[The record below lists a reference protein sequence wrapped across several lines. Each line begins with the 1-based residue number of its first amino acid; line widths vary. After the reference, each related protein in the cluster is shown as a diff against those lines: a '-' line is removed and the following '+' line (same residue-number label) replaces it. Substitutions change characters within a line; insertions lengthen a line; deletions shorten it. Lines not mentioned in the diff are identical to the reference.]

1 MDTKQQV
8 KHIFLTGQPGV
19 GKSTILI
26 HAINHLRKKQ
36 KEISIQGFY
45 TKECRGDDGKR
56 IGFDIITFSPTSSE
70 QCVAPLARMGKP
82 KKNDAAVG
90 NYIVDVD
97 AVASVAVPSI
107 DPSQLSSDPGGG
119 GVIVMDEIGKME
131 LKCPTFLP
139 AVTQTL
145 NSTAAANT
153 ETTIILG
160 TLPTPRYGR
169 IIPCIEDI
177 RARKDVIVVLVTKA
191 NRDSLKNVMQHVVS
205 QALKNNNM
213 EWMKALEPYI
223 YTRPI
228 DAPSMN
234 GSANTTATPTVSLN
248 KTKKSSSSPSIVT
261 TTPCGPLVHSH
272 ISPRVLLLGQTSSP
286 MPTNVN
292 MQYSE
297 RSLWTILAPMFQ
309 STTLTT
315 TTIEEKEEH
324 YTTLK
329 DLVLTRGFAIWDVL
343 QNVHEKTTRK
353 SRSKIDGK
361 RQKPNS
367 TTTTQITPTPNEIPS
382 FLNHHNSI
390 VAIAFIGKQA
400 FTTFRKHFAQYCQK
414 KDFVMMMTTQKN
426 DSCRRSRCIKMIVL
440 PSSSRA
446 NSRVT
451 LEEKVDIWK
460 HELMPLLLPPISE

>member
-107 DPSQLSSDPGGG
+107 DPSQLSSDSGGGGG

-191 NRDSLKNVMQHVVS
+191 NRDSLKNVMQNVVS

-234 GSANTTATPTVSLN
+234 GSANTPTVSQN
-248 KTKKSSSSPSIVT
+248 KTKKSSSSPSVVT

-297 RSLWTILAPMFQ
+297 RSLWTILAPMLQ
-309 STTLTT
+309 ITTLTT
-315 TTIEEKEEH
+315 TTIEEKEEEEEH

-367 TTTTQITPTPNEIPS
+367 TTTTQITTTTPNEIPS

-414 KDFVMMMTTQKN
+414 EDFVITQN
-426 DSCRRSRCIKMIVL
+426 GSSRCIKMIVL

-460 HELMPLLLPPISE
+460 HELMSLLLPPISE